1 MRTGLTK
8 KQKITNIYFTE
19 ADDLIEVCTYNTD
32 LKKRL
37 AAFAGKYP
45 SECRPLDDDGNGC
58 VTYEVR
64 KGRLS
69 FRLTAPYTEERK
81 KAASEAA
88 KKNTGNLKVAQD

>member
-19 ADDLIEVCTYNTD
+19 ADDLIEACTYNTD

-37 AAFAGKYP
+37 AAFAEKYP
-45 SECRPLDDDGNGC
+45 FERRPLDDDGNGC